1 MLILL
6 PSVSYWFVYYSFFP
20 CMLIFLPSV
29 SYWFLL
35 QPSLWYKPP
44 VEAVPGDPG
53 RATQEQLS
61 LDETGN
67 NCSLTLSVN
76 HGGSHAPSAMV
87 EHLPVHST
95 KVCDNLI
102 TEMVACLAPAPSDAS
117 KTHGN
122 SASGSTAKGCESV
135 PKSNGVKRLSSS
147 SRLTP
152 ETKGFLSLGIASQ
165 RPAVHTVKGQDSLTP
180 AAALSVHALGKASVL
195 AEPTLLYSLHHVSKA
210 NLLPTK
216 CGSQGCYFVAGRG
229 NSRSIS
235 SEDHGSLALSF
246 TPKGYDGS
254 ASSKTL
260 KRHESLRAGKLPE
273 IGCSQAWDAVAK
285 VYNAST
291 SSRVPQN

>member
-20 CMLIFLPSV
+20 CILIFLPSV

-44 VEAVPGDPG
+44 VEAAPGDPG

-76 HGGSHAPSAMV
+76 HGGSHALNAMV

-95 KVCDNLI
+95 KGCDNLI
-102 TEMVACLAPAPSDAS
+102 TEIVACLAPAPSNAS
-117 KTHGN
+117 KIHGN

-135 PKSNGVKRLSSS
+135 VPILAFGIPKSNGVKRVSSS

-152 ETKGFLSLGIASQ
+152 EAKGFLSLGIASQ
-165 RPAVHTVKGQDSLTP
+165 RPAVHTVKGQDSITP
-180 AAALSVHALGKASVL
+180 TAALSVHASGKASVL
-195 AEPTLLYSLHHVSKA
+195 AEPTLIYSLHHVSNA
-210 NLLPTK
+210 NLSPTK
-216 CGSQGCYFVAGRG
+216 CGWVSRLLFC
-229 NSRSIS
+229 SRSWKFQIY
-235 SEDHGSLALSF
+235 HL
-246 TPKGYDGS
+246 
-254 ASSKTL
+254 
-260 KRHESLRAGKLPE
+260 
-273 IGCSQAWDAVAK
+273 
-285 VYNAST
+285 
-291 SSRVPQN
+291 